1 MSAEATVR
9 RLLCGWGNATPTS
22 SNVLEVFSEADVP
35 GTLDDGPPR
44 GAIARGL
51 GRSYND
57 AAQNAGGLVIDLTR
71 LRGVRS
77 FDPTAGRVCVTGG
90 VSISDLID
98 LFLPRGWFPAVTPGT
113 RFVTV
118 GGAIAA
124 DVHGKNHHRDGSF
137 TDHVERF
144 TLAAPGTTLD
154 VSRSDRAEVFDATAG
169 GLGLTGVILDACV
182 RLKPVESA
190 WVSVDTERVPDLDD
204 LMHRMTERDNE
215 FTYSVAWIDC
225 LATGRNL
232 GRSVLTRG
240 DFAAVESLPSLIAHR
255 PFDVDAAPELAAP
268 PWAPSGLLNRLTVRA
283 FNEMW
288 FRKAPKLERSRPTTY
303 RSFFYPLD
311 GIEGWNRLYGPRGFV
326 QYQVVVPFREEA
338 AIRAMLEHLSRHR
351 AASFLSVLKRFGPG
365 NSGHLSFPQPGWTL
379 ALDIPLPRRD
389 IAPLLDELDR
399 IAVSA
404 NGRVYLAKDGRVS
417 RDVVEKMYPRLAEW
431 RRVRDELDPGHVMQS
446 DLARRL
452 GLTGRAR

>member
-1 MSAEATVR
+1 MR
-9 RLLCGWGNATPTS
+9 RLLRGWGNTTPS
-22 SNVLEVFSEADVP
+22 ASDVLAPIDEAEVSTAL
-35 GTLDDGPPR
+35 GGGQHR

-57 AAQNAGGLVIDLTR
+57 AAQNAGGLVLDLTR
-71 LRGVRS
+71 LREVRS
-77 FDPTAGRVCVTGG
+77 FDPATGRVSVTSGM
-90 VSISDLID
+90 SISDLID

-137 TDHVERF
+137 SDHLESF
-144 TLAAPGTTLD
+144 TLATPHATID
-154 VSRSDRAEVFDATAG
+154 VSRSVRPHVFDATAG
-169 GLGLTGVILDACV
+169 GLGLTGVVLDASL

-204 LMHRMTERDNE
+204 LMDRMTERDKE

-225 LATGRNL
+225 LAAGRHL

-240 DFAAVESLPSLIAHR
+240 DFASQASLPPLL
-255 PFDVDAAPELAAP
+255 AATPLDIDPATEFAAP

-283 FNEMW
+283 FNELW
-288 FRKAPKLERSRPTTY
+288 FRKAPKLERARPTTY

-311 GIEGWNRLYGPRGFV
+311 GIEGWNRLYGSRGFV
-326 QYQVVVPFREEA
+326 QYQVVVPFGEESA
-338 AIRAMLEHLSRHR
+338 LRAMVEHLSRHKT
-351 AASFLSVLKRFGPG
+351 ASFLSVLKRFGPG
-365 NSGHLSFPQPGWTL
+365 NSGHLSFPRPGWTL

-399 IAVSA
+399 IALSA

-417 RDVVEKMYPRLAEW
+417 RDALETMYPRLDEW
-431 RRVRDELDPGHVMQS
+431 RAVRDELDPRSVMQS

-452 GLTGRAR
+452 GLISKAT